1 MMSGSLE
8 VAHADLS
15 FSGPVRP
22 LEFRRLYSSQGNDRS
37 ELGSNW
43 THNWDVRLIP
53 LRQENLPPGIDPYC
67 EGTPEDVTCV
77 YLRAGHS
84 STLYMRDGRDFL
96 FKPQAGSFATILKV
110 DTGWLLRGHD
120 GHVQRFDADGYLTH
134 DVDRFGNG
142 FELEYELNAWGR
154 LDKALCPN
162 AILRFNPTNGTW
174 ADAIGPTGQYAAS
187 SLTCGL
193 LAGLVGRTKPLLKS
207 TTTPFDATRDAIL
220 PANPSAELQNARA
233 LLIASQQGG
242 VGNASVWGQRIK
254 RVSRVRELSDTTNGR
269 SLVFSYW
276 PDTDT
281 TVVAGSTV
289 IRRAG
294 LLREVSGPA
303 GGTVSFSYEAAP
315 VPDRLF
321 EVMLKTVNRTDSGT
335 MPAGVV
341 AGPARSYTFTY
352 AGAALT
358 QVQLDD
364 LYRRYRGYFS
374 ATTNCT
380 FVTFDP
386 CGNPLVPLFQRMTD
400 EEIDRRVDAL
410 RSDVADNILRI
421 DAPNEIVETQYD
433 TSPMSRTFDRVTA
446 QRWGSSS
453 VTPSPGGPPW
463 TTTLPQANF
472 AYIDEGPDGSD
483 FFLEPEIA
491 GRYGYEAVPAS
502 NVADSQFMGLL
513 LPPDSTGTPQGPAG
527 MMTGGTQVGG
537 TLPNGQ
543 NVKPCT
549 PGNEK
554 NLRTTLP
561 GYRRSYTYYP
571 LDLAPEPPSG
581 PLTDGLHTA
590 GVDLDMTLRRSR
602 LSCTQLAEAQM
613 WDAEHN
619 DLTTR
624 FVAYDAATKKFT
636 PRSFIGRRPEMN
648 LNANRICAW
657 TRYTDRVGS
666 VHVYGYN
673 YHGRPL
679 VAATKVGSTWR
690 FAETLYNA
698 DGNVIS
704 QRRVLPQGTPWAFA
718 QGDTRYGYVEGKLV
732 GTNFQEPAP
741 WYWAQ
746 RANMRTILERPRGG
760 SVTDEVPGSVTP
772 ETTVGRFTSLT
783 YEPLFSQV
791 SRVESGSVTS
801 TQRRTHRTTEVLYDY
816 QECKTTD
823 CLPNT
828 DNHLGLLLVD
838 AQRWGA
844 QFPTQPDGSLDLT
857 NNPLSGIVGYGDL
870 NGDGQVGFPAR
881 GTVVQVRSSGG
892 GATAEVSVYRFSPHG
907 KPHFI
912 QSPDLTVTAIDYLPF
927 SDLTGVGHGN
937 QRGYLSRVRVMR
949 DRSKSAANGPLTAP
963 CPNLPGPYRWLLPAN
978 CSSGGLV
985 NELKTLAGLSDG
997 VAQEIVRQAITADVA
1012 STVRFQ
1018 YSVLGQPST
1027 VFEADGSEVR
1037 ITRDVDGRVR
1047 EEQLFE
1053 SATQLHSRTVSTRN
1067 SQGLPTRIERF
1078 SRSGASLG
1086 ATVQTW
1092 DEEGNLRSRCTEA
1105 IAGGC
1110 NGIAHGALPP
1120 GNPLGGTSET
1130 FWYDR
1135 EGRLIRE
1142 MDAEGAYTE
1151 YHLDARG
1158 WVSGISNTAAGES
1171 GRHTALTLNDDGQWT
1186 SRARHQ
1192 LTTLSPL
1199 AIGAAVTSESRTLDG
1214 FGRVRSVMDSEGRV
1228 STVNFTARDGL
1239 SSVSTASGAWLVRYL
1254 RDDFNRVTERTV
1266 NGQTTMQV
1274 ERAPGGRIWR
1284 RKAIGAEPTFIT
1296 YDEFGSPVF
1305 ERQGTVTTVRVSP
1318 PDRRYRGGAVV
1329 RSEAR
1334 RATNSTE
1341 QTLDVLGEVIAEVET
1356 GFDGTSTPPT
1366 RTSSFVRDDSG
1377 FLRQATDSLGAVS
1390 EYVPNFLGWSGTEIV
1405 TVNPGVMRTTS
1416 FTYNR
1421 RGQLV
1426 ARTDP
1431 RGGAQTVQSYT
1442 GYGEPKTRTV
1452 PGGPTGAPSD
1462 VTATWTYDAVGRLTR
1477 ETMGTAALRYE
1488 YANDRLW
1495 RVLADDGTTQLR
1507 SFTYD
1512 ALGRISSATH
1522 QNVGLS
1528 AWVAATQRPV
1538 VATRT
1543 YDSLG
1548 RLATETTKVG

>member
-22 LEFRRLYSSQGNDRS
+22 LEFRRLYSSQGNERS

-84 STLYMRDGRDFL
+84 ATLYIRDGRDFL

-110 DTGWLLRGHD
+110 DSGWLLRGHD
-120 GHVQRFDADGYLTH
+120 GHVQKFDADGYLTH

-162 AILRFNPTNGTW
+162 KVLQLVPGSGAW
-174 ADAIGPTGQYAAS
+174 VDALGPTGQYTAA

-193 LAGLVGRTKPLLKS
+193 LAGLVGRTKPILKS
-207 TTTPFDATRDAIL
+207 VATPFDATRDAVL
-220 PANPSAELQNARA
+220 PANPSPELQNARA

-254 RVSRVRELSDTTNGR
+254 RVTRVRELTDTANGR

-281 TVVAGSTV
+281 TLVNGSPV

-303 GGTVSFSYEAAP
+303 GGTVSFSYEAP
-315 VPDRLF
+315 PLPHRLF
-321 EVMLKTVNRTDSGT
+321 EVLLKTVNRTDSGT

-341 AGPARSYTFTY
+341 AGPPRSYTFTY

-358 QVQLDD
+358 QVQIDD
-364 LYRRYRGYFS
+364 LYRRYRGYFN

-400 EEIDRRVDAL
+400 EEIDRRVDAF

-421 DAPNEIVETQYD
+421 NAPNEIVETQYD
-433 TSPMSRTFDRVTA
+433 TNPMSRAFDRVTA
-446 QRWGSSS
+446 QRWGSSF
-453 VTPSPGGPPW
+453 VTASPSGAPW

-472 AYIDEGPDGSD
+472 GYVDEGPDGSD
-483 FFLEPEIA
+483 YFLEPEIA
-491 GRYGYEAVPAS
+491 SRYGYEAVPTS
-502 NVADSQFMGLL
+502 NVTDSQSMGLL
-513 LPPDSTGTPQGPAG
+513 LPPDSMGTPQGPAG
-527 MMTGGTQVGG
+527 MLTGGTQASGVLPDGG
-537 TLPNGQ
+537 A
-543 NVKPCT
+543 VKPCT

-571 LDLAPEPPSG
+571 LELAAEPPAG

-624 FVAYDAATKKFT
+624 FVAYDAATKRFT

-657 TRYTDRVGS
+657 TRYTDRVGA

-718 QGDTRYGYVEGKLV
+718 HGDTRYGYVEGKVV
-732 GTNFQEPAP
+732 GTTFHEPSP

-746 RANMRTILERPRGG
+746 RANVRTILERPRGG
-760 SVTDEVPGSVTP
+760 SVIDEVPGTWTT
-772 ETTVGRFTSLT
+772 ETTVGRFTSFS

-791 SRVESGSVTS
+791 SRIDSGSVTS

-816 QECKTTD
+816 QEFTTTQ
-823 CLPNT
+823 CLQP
-828 DNHLGLLLVD
+828 LLVD

-844 QFPTQPDGSLDLT
+844 QFPTLPDGTLNLT
-857 NNPLSGIVGYGDL
+857 NNPLSVPVGYGDL
-870 NGDGQVGFPAR
+870 NGDLSQQIPLGFPAR
-881 GTVVQVRSSGG
+881 GSVVQVRSSGG

-912 QSPDLTVTAIDYLPF
+912 QSPDLTVTAVDYMPF
-927 SDLTGVGHGN
+927 GALTGVGHGN
-937 QRGYLSRVRVMR
+937 ERGYVSRVRVMR
-949 DRSKSAANGPLTAP
+949 DRSTSAANGPLTAP
-963 CPNLPGPYRWLLPAN
+963 CPKLPGPYRWLLPSG
-978 CSSGGLV
+978 CSSGGQM

-997 VAQEIVRQAITADVA
+997 VAQEIVRQAITSDVA
-1012 STVRFQ
+1012 STVV
-1018 YSVLGQPST
+1018 SVRRTPST
-1027 VFEADGSEVR
+1027 QLTIAALLRGDGD
-1037 ITRDVDGRVR
+1037 TRDV
-1047 EEQLFE
+1047 
-1053 SATQLHSRTVSTRN
+1053 
-1067 SQGLPTRIERF
+1067 
-1078 SRSGASLG
+1078 
-1086 ATVQTW
+1086 
-1092 DEEGNLRSRCTEA
+1092 
-1105 IAGGC
+1105 
-1110 NGIAHGALPP
+1110 
-1120 GNPLGGTSET
+1120 
-1130 FWYDR
+1130 
-1135 EGRLIRE
+1135 
-1142 MDAEGAYTE
+1142 
-1151 YHLDARG
+1151 
-1158 WVSGISNTAAGES
+1158 
-1171 GRHTALTLNDDGQWT
+1171 
-1186 SRARHQ
+1186 
-1192 LTTLSPL
+1192 
-1199 AIGAAVTSESRTLDG
+1199 
-1214 FGRVRSVMDSEGRV
+1214 
-1228 STVNFTARDGL
+1228 
-1239 SSVSTASGAWLVRYL
+1239 
-1254 RDDFNRVTERTV
+1254 
-1266 NGQTTMQV
+1266 
-1274 ERAPGGRIWR
+1274 
-1284 RKAIGAEPTFIT
+1284 
-1296 YDEFGSPVF
+1296 GSP
-1305 ERQGTVTTVRVSP
+1305 
-1318 PDRRYRGGAVV
+1318 
-1329 RSEAR
+1329 
-1334 RATNSTE
+1334 ST
-1341 QTLDVLGEVIAEVET
+1341 
-1356 GFDGTSTPPT
+1356 
-1366 RTSSFVRDDSG
+1366 
-1377 FLRQATDSLGAVS
+1377 
-1390 EYVPNFLGWSGTEIV
+1390 
-1405 TVNPGVMRTTS
+1405 
-1416 FTYNR
+1416 
-1421 RGQLV
+1421 
-1426 ARTDP
+1426 
-1431 RGGAQTVQSYT
+1431 
-1442 GYGEPKTRTV
+1442 
-1452 PGGPTGAPSD
+1452 
-1462 VTATWTYDAVGRLTR
+1462 
-1477 ETMGTAALRYE
+1477 
-1488 YANDRLW
+1488 
-1495 RVLADDGTTQLR
+1495 
-1507 SFTYD
+1507 
-1512 ALGRISSATH
+1512 
-1522 QNVGLS
+1522 
-1528 AWVAATQRPV
+1528 
-1538 VATRT
+1538 
-1543 YDSLG
+1543 
-1548 RLATETTKVG
+1548 